1 MAEKNRKSLKEVIYD
16 DLKEKIVFCELLP
29 GTPISEDEIGKEYQV
44 SRTPVRE
51 AILQLTRENYI
62 TIEARKSTKVSKISL
77 QEMNEIIE
85 SRLLIEPYIIRT
97 QNDLLGPEMIQKLEE
112 IMYKFDEIS
121 LDDEKSLRKFLN
133 IDYEFHSLLVGL
145 SNNQLLINFLQGYSS
160 KINPAVVSDVYE
172 KWKCRLS
179 TAKNEHKEII
189 GLLAKGEFTNAARN
203 LEQHIKAF
211 YDLIYYN

>member
-133 IDYEFHSLLVGL
+133 IDYEFLSLLVGL
-145 SNNQLLINFLQGYSS
+145 SNNQLLINFCKDILQRSIRQWYLMYMRMEG
-160 KINPAVVSDVYE
+160 
-172 KWKCRLS
+172 RLS

>member
-145 SNNQLLINFLQGYSS
+145 SNNQLLINFCKDILQRSIRQWY
-160 KINPAVVSDVYE
+160 
-172 KWKCRLS
+172 LM
-179 TAKNEHKEII
+179 
-189 GLLAKGEFTNAARN
+189 
-203 LEQHIKAF
+203 
-211 YDLIYYN
+211 

>member
-44 SRTPVRE
+44 SRRPVRE

-145 SNNQLLINFLQGYSS
+145 SNNQLLINFCKDILQRSIRQWYLMYMRMEG
-160 KINPAVVSDVYE
+160 
-172 KWKCRLS
+172 RLS

>member
-145 SNNQLLINFLQGYSS
+145 SNNQLLINFCKDILQRSIRQWYLMYMRMEG
-160 KINPAVVSDVYE
+160 
-172 KWKCRLS
+172 RLS

-203 LEQHIKAF
+203 LEQYIKAF

>member
-77 QEMNEIIE
+77 HEMNEIIE

-145 SNNQLLINFLQGYSS
+145 SNNQLLINFCKDILQRSIRQWYLMYMRMEG
-160 KINPAVVSDVYE
+160 
-172 KWKCRLS
+172 RLS